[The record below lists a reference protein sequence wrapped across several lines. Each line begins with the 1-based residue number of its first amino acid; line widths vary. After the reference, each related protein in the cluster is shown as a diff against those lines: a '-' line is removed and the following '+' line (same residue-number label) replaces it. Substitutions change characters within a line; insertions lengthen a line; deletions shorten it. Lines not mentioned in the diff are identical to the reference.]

1 MGALTP
7 LAQPLSID
15 EAVLDLFGTEA
26 LHGAPPAAV
35 LARFARAA
43 EQNIG
48 LTVSIG
54 LSANRL
60 MAKIAAGR
68 GKPRGFTVIDA
79 EEAAALL
86 APEPVRLLPGVDA
99 ALAKKLESM
108 GITRLGQLQSLPPR
122 DPLRK
127 LGDDGPCLIQRA
139 LGQDPRRVDSS
150 RKART
155 VSNEITFDRDLSDIR
170 KLERHLWRL
179 CKKLATR
186 LRRHELAAAGIVLKL
201 KASQFALRTRAAR
214 LSSPTMLPDR
224 LFALARSLLAREV
237 SGKAFRL
244 IGIGASPLVLG
255 AMADPADLAD
265 PSMPRRVAAQAAVDI
280 LRGRFGNAAISRAV
294 H

>member
-1 MGALTP
+1 
-7 LAQPLSID
+7 
-15 EAVLDLFGTEA
+15 
-26 LHGAPPAAV
+26 
-35 LARFARAA
+35 
-43 EQNIG
+43 
-48 LTVSIG
+48 
-54 LSANRL
+54 
-60 MAKIAAGR
+60 
-68 GKPRGFTVIDA
+68 
-79 EEAAALL
+79 
-86 APEPVRLLPGVDA
+86 
-99 ALAKKLESM
+99 
-108 GITRLGQLQSLPPR
+108 
-122 DPLRK
+122 
-127 LGDDGPCLIQRA
+127 LIQRA
-139 LGQDPRRVDSS
+139 LDQDPRRVDSS
-150 RKART
+150 RKAST

-170 KLERHLWRL
+170 ELERHLRRL

-265 PSMPRRVAAQAAVDI
+265 PSMPRRAAAQAAVDI